1 MAVIVTDE
9 DHDSWKSTCTWKGIT
24 LLKSVSLPAKK
35 PAICIL
41 EFKVVI
47 TAKIAF
53 VATHLL
59 IKKKYLSLNAMCRAL
74 ETILRYV
81 VVIGGRAY
89 IRYRPKVRSEGFVL
103 S

>member
-1 MAVIVTDE
+1 MAVTWTN
-9 DHDSWKSTCTWKGIT
+9 HHLDSWKRTYTIRLIT

-59 IKKKYLSLNAMCRAL
+59 IKKNYLSLNAMCRAL

-103 S
+103 